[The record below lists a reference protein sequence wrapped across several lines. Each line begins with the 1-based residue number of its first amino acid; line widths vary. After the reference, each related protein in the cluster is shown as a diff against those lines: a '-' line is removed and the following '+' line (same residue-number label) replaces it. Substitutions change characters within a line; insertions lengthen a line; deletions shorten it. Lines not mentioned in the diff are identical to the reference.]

1 MTKWEQ
7 RQERVSKSFSWG
19 IFRYEFDS
27 YSFKKEVTVGLP
39 NVASF
44 LGDMYNNFNTL
55 RSKEPLN

>member
-44 LGDMYNNFNTL
+44 LGDMYN
-55 RSKEPLN
+55 